1 MPGRHAAVMPRRTR
15 RRSGWGRTVGVVC
28 LSVLVPIAAFVG
40 VREFRMATNGQGCT
54 GTLQVEIAA
63 APEIS
68 GPLKTISAQVERDKV
83 PVDGACLSIVVTASD
98 PRTVFERVAAG
109 TADLPDL
116 WVPDTWEWVARTGI
130 PRGRL
135 LSLSPSVATSPLVLA
150 TSRKDADALA
160 GERADWATLARSGRM
175 ALGDAEKS
183 GIALSALLGIR
194 RSVAGDAAEA
204 DRTKLG
210 TTILRLAKERVDAL
224 GSELDR
230 ARRSSGLRRGV
241 PATEQ
246 QVLSFGEKHPEA
258 DIVATAPKDG
268 TVLVEYPLV
277 AVVHKKP
284 KAEQLITA
292 GVAMMRYVNST
303 AGQSTLRQAGFRDYR
318 DESAPRVPGNVG
330 KVDVL
335 PPVTLQDADEVLR
348 SWAAMSLD
356 SKLLAVVDVSG
367 SMVVAAG
374 DRSRI
379 ELARDAT
386 NTALSYF
393 PDKAEVGLWEFA
405 DQLDGPRPYRQLA
418 PVAPLSQAHR
428 DRLTTEL
435 DELPEQLGQGTGL
448 YDTIVQAYL
457 RAKGGFDP
465 ARVNSLVVLTDACSG
480 ASRETED
487 CRNEVTTGRTIEQ
500 ALNSLES
507 AIDPAAPVSVILV
520 GIGAEADLA
529 SLERIAEVTDGYA
542 YRARN
547 PDDMEGIIIDSLLR
561 RQCGKTCS

>member
-1 MPGRHAAVMPRRTR
+1 MPGRHAAVVTRRTR
-15 RRSGWGRTVGVVC
+15 RRSGWGRTLGVIV
-28 LSVLVPIAAFVG
+28 LSVLVPVAAFVG
-40 VREFRMATNGQGCT
+40 VREFRMATSGQGCV
-54 GTLQVEIAA
+54 GSIQIEIAA
-63 APEIS
+63 APEIT
-68 GPLKTISAQVERDKV
+68 GPLKTITDQIRRDKV
-83 PVDGACLSIVVTASD
+83 PVDGACLTFAITASD
-98 PRTVFERVAAG
+98 PRDVFDRIAAG
-109 TADLPDL
+109 SADQPDL
-116 WVPDTWEWVARTGI
+116 WIPDTWEWVARTGI

-150 TSRKDADALA
+150 TSRKESDALA
-160 GERADWATLARSGRM
+160 DKRADWPTLARAGRM
-175 ALGDAEKS
+175 ALGDAETS
-183 GIALSALLGIR
+183 GVALSALLGIR
-194 RSVAGDAAEA
+194 RSVAGDDPEA
-204 DRTKLG
+204 DRTKVG
-210 TTILRLAKERVDAL
+210 TTILRLAKERVADLDA
-224 GSELDR
+224 ELDR
-230 ARRSSGLRRGV
+230 ARRSQGLRRGV
-241 PATEQ
+241 PTTEQ
-246 QVLSFGEKHPEA
+246 QVLSFGERHPEA
-258 DIVATAPKDG
+258 DVVAVAPKDG

-284 KAEQLITA
+284 KAEPLIAA

-303 AGQSTLRQAGFRDYR
+303 AGQSAFRKAGFRDYR

-418 PVAPLSQAHR
+418 PVAPLSKTHR
-428 DRLTTEL
+428 DRLTTQL

-457 RAKGGFDP
+457 KAKGGFDP

-487 CRNEVTTGRTIEQ
+487 CRNEVTTGRTLEQ

-507 AIDPAAPVSVILV
+507 AVDPAAPVSVILV
-520 GIGAEADLA
+520 GIGSEADLA
-529 SLERIAEVTDGYA
+529 SLERIAKVTDGYA

-547 PDDMEGIIIDSLLR
+547 PADMEGIIIDSLLR